1 MKWKKNIKHEQMIK
15 YITKNNETLYDIE
28 SIKRILKV
36 PKSKIQRELKNIE
49 TKVIKYKNLHL
60 FPERTLFYL
69 MEIILIEK
77 LEKQNDRF

>member
-1 MKWKKNIKHEQMIK
+1 MIK
-15 YITKNNETLYDIE
+15 FITKNNETFYDMT
-28 SIKRILKV
+28 SMRQILKV
-36 PKSKIQRELKNIE
+36 QKSKIQRELKNIDYSDSE
-49 TKVIKYKNLHL
+49 IIKYKNLYL